1 MVSTL
6 NRADSFLAEHDAAL
20 ELAAQRV
27 RNSKKSRSKK
37 RKGRYERDIVLTQ
50 ALQNLCGG
58 LHKVSGN
65 RPPEGGRGGASR
77 EVSPRGAG
85 QS

>member
-6 NRADSFLAEHDAAL
+6 SRADSFLAEHEAAV

-27 RNSKKSRSKK
+27 RNSKKSRTKK

-58 LHKVSGN
+58 LHKVSD
-65 RPPEGGRGGASR
+65 GR
-77 EVSPRGAG
+77 RGWCEDCEADDG
-85 QS
+85 TDRIGRQE